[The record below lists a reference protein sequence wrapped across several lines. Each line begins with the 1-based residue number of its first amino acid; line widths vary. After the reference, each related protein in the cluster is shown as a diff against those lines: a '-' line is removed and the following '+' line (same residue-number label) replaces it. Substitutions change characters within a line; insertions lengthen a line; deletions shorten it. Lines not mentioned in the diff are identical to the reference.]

1 MLGERNVVIYRIRI
15 LRIFRKLRKLRILNI
30 LKFLN
35 ILTYILIAF
44 NTITIHITDT
54 FSVDYAVSPYYL
66 ITSSPLFHGLLST
79 CLQLSSFVS
88 VEVRR
93 KHSYISR
100 RDTEPLPKE
109 CLNTCTDTSK
119 KNNNIK
125 THPASEL
132 RGEKE
137 FDHYKSSI
145 KLEYPLQAAFVPRG
159 MCSSFIFPYI
169 ASNCFASK
177 KGS

>member
-1 MLGERNVVIYRIRI
+1 MLGERNVVYVVIYRIRI
-15 LRIFRKLRKLRILNI
+15 LRIFRKLRILKI

-44 NTITIHITDT
+44 NTITTNITDT
-54 FSVDYAVSPYYL
+54 FSVNYAVSPYYL

-100 RDTEPLPKE
+100 RDTELLPNE
-109 CLNTCTDTSK
+109 RLNTSIDISK

-125 THPASEL
+125 NSPRKSGEL
-132 RGEKE
+132 QGEKCD
-137 FDHYKSSI
+137 FKRIDY
-145 KLEYPLQAAFVPRG
+145 FT
-159 MCSSFIFPYI
+159 FI
-169 ASNCFASK
+169 ASPIFISK
-177 KGS
+177 LRAFI

>member
-1 MLGERNVVIYRIRI
+1 MLGERNVVYVVIYRIRI
-15 LRIFRKLRKLRILNI
+15 LRIFRKLRKLRILKI

-79 CLQLSSFVS
+79 CLHLSSSVS

-109 CLNTCTDTSK
+109 CLNTSIDTSK

-125 THPASEL
+125 NS
-132 RGEKE
+132 
-137 FDHYKSSI
+137 
-145 KLEYPLQAAFVPRG
+145 PR
-159 MCSSFIFPYI
+159 
-169 ASNCFASK
+169 K
-177 KGS
+177 

>member
-1 MLGERNVVIYRIRI
+1 MLGERNVVYVVYVVIYRIRI
-15 LRIFRKLRKLRILNI
+15 LRIFRKLRILKI

-79 CLQLSSFVS
+79 CLHLSSSVS

-93 KHSYISR
+93 KHSYISQM
-100 RDTEPLPKE
+100 DTEPLPKE
-109 CLNTCTDTSK
+109 CLNTSIDTSK
-119 KNNNIK
+119 K
-125 THPASEL
+125 
-132 RGEKE
+132 
-137 FDHYKSSI
+137 
-145 KLEYPLQAAFVPRG
+145 
-159 MCSSFIFPYI
+159 I
-169 ASNCFASK
+169 AI
-177 KGS
+177 

>member
-1 MLGERNVVIYRIRI
+1 MLGERNVVYVVIYRIRI
-15 LRIFRKLRKLRILNI
+15 LRIFRKLRILKI

-100 RDTEPLPKE
+100 RDTEPLPNE
-109 CLNTCTDTSK
+109 RLNTSIDTSK

-125 THPASEL
+125 NS
-132 RGEKE
+132 
-137 FDHYKSSI
+137 
-145 KLEYPLQAAFVPRG
+145 PR
-159 MCSSFIFPYI
+159 
-169 ASNCFASK
+169 K
-177 KGS
+177 

>member
-15 LRIFRKLRKLRILNI
+15 LRIFRKLRILKI

-109 CLNTCTDTSK
+109 CLNTSK
-119 KNNNIK
+119 KNNYIK
-125 THPASEL
+125 NS
-132 RGEKE
+132 
-137 FDHYKSSI
+137 
-145 KLEYPLQAAFVPRG
+145 PRYQMRVAG
-159 MCSSFIFPYI
+159 
-169 ASNCFASK
+169 
-177 KGS
+177 